1 MDDSND
7 LKKCLLQIEEQL
19 QWGTRALWTNSD
31 FKNLSELIHTSSG
44 ILISINT
51 LRRLFGK
58 MKTYKEY
65 YNPQIETKNALAQFL
80 NYTDWQSFKQ
90 SSKSIPT
97 IEIDTETIKIPYPS
111 EKVTKGVRW
120 KYVLLIIV
128 FLLASSF
135 LIYHFKDSLSVPSNK
150 SVSKFSFKGSFLEG
164 NHPLQVMIDY
174 DITQL
179 TADSIYIDFGNGTSL
194 LKNKSKAL
202 LHRVYTEP
210 NVYNIKLMADG
221 RELSSLPVVVKTNGW
236 QPSISFGGDS
246 YFAIDSSILKSSKGR
261 LHFPPNDLKLYIL
274 GQGQGYWIDY
284 RNIKDYNVDA
294 DNFKLEA
301 RIKNSVGDGGLICY
315 DAICE
320 VQGTE
325 QKISSFFIEKG
336 CERWVK
342 MQIGEIFLSGE
353 KDNLKSFEQDL
364 SMYRNIKIEVKNK
377 KVNIY
382 VDTILIYTGAYTLSA
397 GTVKGLVFRFRGNGS
412 VDFVNLYNGTGKL
425 VYEEDFE

>member
-1 MDDSND
+1 MDDSNN
-7 LKKCLLQIEEQL
+7 LKQCLLQIEEQL
-19 QWGTRALWTNSD
+19 QWGKRALWTNSD
-31 FKNLSELIHTSSG
+31 FKNLSELIHKSSG

-58 MKTYKEY
+58 MKTYKDY

-80 NYTDWQSFKQ
+80 NYNDWQSFKQ
-90 SSKSIPT
+90 SNKNIPT
-97 IEIDTETIKIPYPS
+97 TEVGKETTKLPYRT
-111 EKVTKGVRW
+111 EKVTKDLRW
-120 KYVLLIIV
+120 KYVLLILV

-135 LIYHFKDSLSVPSNK
+135 LIYRFKDSLSITSPK
-150 SVSKFSFKGSFLEG
+150 LVSKFSFKGFFLEG
-164 NHPLQVMIDY
+164 NHPLQVEIDY
-174 DITQL
+174 DVTQL
-179 TADSIYIDFGNGTSL
+179 TADSIYIDFGNGTL
-194 LKNKSKAL
+194 ALKNKSKGL
-202 LHRVYTEP
+202 LHRDYTEP
-210 NVYNIKLMADG
+210 NVYKVKLVADG
-221 RELSSLPVVVKTNGW
+221 RELSSLSVVVKTNGW

-246 YFAIDSSILKSSKGR
+246 YFAIDSSVLNASKGR

-294 DNFKLEA
+294 DNFRLEA

-320 VQGTE
+320 IQGTE
-325 QKISSFFIEKG
+325 QKITSFFIEKG
-336 CERWVK
+336 CKRWVK
-342 MQIGEIFLSGE
+342 LQIGEKHLTGE

-364 SMYRNIKIEVKNK
+364 SMYRNIKIEVRHK

-382 VDTILIYTGAYTLSA
+382 VDTNLIYTGSYTLSA

-412 VDFVNLYNGTGKL
+412 VDFVNLYNGIGKL
-425 VYEEDFE
+425 VYQEDFD